1 MTRITL
7 GITLFLPRLLNTLG
21 ARVQGTLSLGL
32 LQQFLLRLG
41 VGTLLFL
48 ERQVILIEIL
58 LGLLRSL
65 QGLDLAT

>member
-41 VGTLLFL
+41 VCT
-48 ERQVILIEIL
+48 RPAHVSMSSQTIP
-58 LGLLRSL
+58 
-65 QGLDLAT
+65 T